1 MNLSIDTIIMNIIEC
16 LDTLFIIKSELIMTE
31 EILKKIKQLPPLP
44 ESAMQIEAVYQD
56 PDSTFNDMVKI
67 LEKDPLLTADILK
80 AANSPLYG
88 FSREINA
95 ISQAVGLFG
104 MGTVRGFALASIV
117 KKSFNLDLAPYGIT
131 NEMFSTLSKKQHALI
146 TSWCIRKENK
156 LLGVLSPAAFLVEI
170 GKVLIA
176 QQIISDNKE
185 EAFHTALLE
194 FNDVEAAERE
204 VLGVDTP
211 EVSATIFAQWKFES
225 GLVDVI
231 RNCQNPDKAEE
242 EDKRAAQILNVV
254 RVAVPINGVL
264 TEESINKAKAL
275 IEKYE
280 LDMPSF
286 EKALEAF

>member
-1 MNLSIDTIIMNIIEC
+1 
-16 LDTLFIIKSELIMTE
+16 MTE
-31 EILKKIKQLPPLP
+31 DILKKIKQLPPLP

-56 PDSTFNDMVKI
+56 PDSSFNDMVKI

-117 KKSFNLDLAPYGIT
+117 KKSFSLDLSPYGIS
-131 NEMFSTLSKKQHALI
+131 NEMFSALSKKQHGLMTA
-146 TSWCIRKENK
+146 WCIRKENR
-156 LLGVLSPAAFLVEI
+156 LLGILSPAAFLVEI

-176 QQIISDNKE
+176 QQIIADGKQTEFAQALKE
-185 EAFHTALLE
+185 LG
-194 FNDVEAAERE
+194 DVEAAERQI
-204 VLGVDTP
+204 VGVDTP
-211 EVSATIFAQWKFES
+211 EVSATIFAQWKFEE

-242 EDKRAAQILNVV
+242 NDKRAAQILHVV
-254 RVAVPINGVL
+254 RIAVPINGVI
-264 TEESINKAKAL
+264 TDASIESAKEL
-275 IEKYE
+275 ITRYS

-286 EKALEAF
+286 ETAIENAQA

>member
-1 MNLSIDTIIMNIIEC
+1 
-16 LDTLFIIKSELIMTE
+16 MTE
-31 EILKKIKQLPPLP
+31 DILKKIKQLPPLP

-56 PDSTFNDMVKI
+56 PDSSFNDMVKI

-117 KKSFNLDLAPYGIT
+117 KKSFSLDLSPYGIS
-131 NEMFSTLSKKQHALI
+131 NEMFSALSKKQHGLMTA
-146 TSWCIRKENK
+146 WCLRKENK

-176 QQIISDNKE
+176 QQIMSDGKE
-185 EAFHTALLE
+185 AEFASALAE
-194 FNDVEAAERE
+194 IGDVEATERE
-204 VLGVDTP
+204 IVGVDTP
-211 EVSATIFAQWKFES
+211 EVSATIFAQWKFEE

-231 RNCQNPDKAEE
+231 RNCQNPEKAEE
-242 EDKRAAQILNVV
+242 QDQRPAQILHVV
-254 RVAVPINGVL
+254 RVAVPINGVV
-264 TEESINKAKAL
+264 TDESVAAAKEL
-275 IEKYE
+275 IEKYN
-280 LDMPSF
+280 LDMESF
-286 EKALEAF
+286 DTAIENAR

>member
-1 MNLSIDTIIMNIIEC
+1 
-16 LDTLFIIKSELIMTE
+16 MTE

-56 PDSTFNDMVKI
+56 PDSSFNDMVKI

-117 KKSFNLDLAPYGIT
+117 KKSFSLDLSPYGIS
-131 NEMFSTLSKKQHALI
+131 NEMFSALSKKQHGLMTA
-146 TSWCIRKENK
+146 WCLRKENK

-176 QQIISDNKE
+176 QQIKSDGKE
-185 EAFHTALLE
+185 AEFKEALTDLG
-194 FNDVEAAERE
+194 DVEAAERE
-204 VLGVDTP
+204 ITGVDTP
-211 EVSATIFAQWKFES
+211 EVSATIFAQWKFEE

-231 RNCQNPDKAEE
+231 RNCQNPEKAEE
-242 EDKRAAQILNVV
+242 EDQRPAQILHVV
-254 RVAVPINGVL
+254 RIAVPINGVV
-264 TEESINKAKAL
+264 TDESVEAAKDL
-275 IEKYE
+275 ITKYG
-280 LDMPSF
+280 LDMESF
-286 EKALEAF
+286 DTAIENAR

>member
-1 MNLSIDTIIMNIIEC
+1 
-16 LDTLFIIKSELIMTE
+16 MTE

-56 PDSTFNDMVKI
+56 PDSSFNDMVKI

-117 KKSFNLDLAPYGIT
+117 KKSFSLDLSPYGI
-131 NEMFSTLSKKQHALI
+131 NNDMFSALSKKQHALV
-146 TSWCIRKENK
+146 TGWCIRKENR

-176 QQIISDNKE
+176 QQIITDSKQE
-185 EAFHTALLE
+185 EFRDALAELG
-194 FNDVEAAERE
+194 DVEAAERKI
-204 VLGVDTP
+204 VGADTP
-211 EVSATIFAQWKFES
+211 EVSAMIFKQWKFEE
-225 GLVDVI
+225 GLVDVLGHCMEPEKADNEDDI
-231 RNCQNPDKAEE
+231 RPSAILKA
-242 EDKRAAQILNVV
+242 V
-254 RVAVPINGVL
+254 RLAVPINGVV
-264 TEESINKAKAL
+264 TDASIEAAKEVIAAFEL
-275 IEKYE
+275 NLETFETAIENIK
-280 LDMPSF
+280 
-286 EKALEAF
+286 

>member
-1 MNLSIDTIIMNIIEC
+1 MKYERHNNKRENT
-16 LDTLFIIKSELIMTE
+16 MTE
-31 EILKKIKQLPPLP
+31 DMLKKIKQLPPLP

-56 PDSTFNDMVKI
+56 PDSSFNDMVKI

-117 KKSFNLDLAPYGIT
+117 KKSFTLDLSPYGIT
-131 NEMFSTLSKKQHALI
+131 NEMFSMLSKKQHGLMTA
-146 TSWCIRKENK
+146 WCLRKENK

-176 QQIISDNKE
+176 QQIMADKKE
-185 EAFHTALLE
+185 AQFRDALKELQ
-194 FNDVEAAERE
+194 DVEAAERE
-204 VLGVDTP
+204 VVGVDTP
-211 EVSATIFAQWKFES
+211 EVSARIFAQWKFEP

-231 RNCQNPDKAEE
+231 KNCQEPSKAETPS
-242 EDKRAAQILNVV
+242 DIKAASILQTV
-254 RVAVPINGVL
+254 RIAIPINGVVTDASIKAAKEFL
-264 TEESINKAKAL
+264 TSYN
-275 IEKYE
+275 
-280 LDMPSF
+280 LDMETF
-286 EKALEAF
+286 DKAIANFK